1 MVVFFLVFLM
11 LLMFFVCFWCFF
23 CGCSCCPCCCCCC
36 CCEFFILTLK
46 HDSTLF
52 ELTYLAP
59 LQVWCHQIA
68 EHDVGRL
75 RESGDRKFN
84 GHRPTNICQ
93 VGVGT
98 LLSTKS

>member
-1 MVVFFLVFLM
+1 
-11 LLMFFVCFWCFF
+11 MFFVFVFGVFF
-23 CGCSCCPCCCCCC
+23 CGCGCCGCSFCPCCCCC
-36 CCEFFILTLK
+36 CCEFFIPTLK

-59 LQVWCHQIA
+59 LQVWCLDQIA

-75 RESGDRKFN
+75 RDSGDRGFN
-84 GHRPTNICQ
+84 GHPPSNICQ
-93 VGVGT
+93 VGVGR